1 MLWCLLPSQP
11 GHIVAICVT
20 HWYCGC
26 EGSSDAVAAAWKVL
40 NLCCVKSRAS
50 RDNSLMKSF
59 YNKALDWKQ
68 LSPCEIMTAHH
79 SSSGRSLYALVSHS
93 FSFLPVVPLI
103 TWPSLYICC
112 LISCTY
118 AAADAWA
125 AWALVHML
133 LMLRPGCRSREF
145 TFDFVHSPYMN
156 CGTADTGSERE
167 RERALRNWFH
177 FSSAKQCKE
186 SWESKGTGLLPDEC
200 FHIHKSKP

>member
-1 MLWCLLPSQP
+1 M
-11 GHIVAICVT
+11 
-20 HWYCGC
+20 
-26 EGSSDAVAAAWKVL
+26 AAAWKVL

-59 YNKALDWKQ
+59 YSKASRDWKQ

-79 SSSGRSLYALVSHS
+79 YSSGRSLYALVSHS

-112 LISCTY
+112 CCLISCTY
-118 AAADAWA
+118 AAAAALA

-133 LMLRPGCRSREF
+133 LMLGPGCRSREF

-156 CGTADTGSERE
+156 CGTADTGSERA
-167 RERALRNWFH
+167 REH
-177 FSSAKQCKE
+177 
-186 SWESKGTGLLPDEC
+186 
-200 FHIHKSKP
+200 